1 MQALIQ
7 FLPLVIVFILFYF
20 MLLLPE
26 KKRKK
31 KYNEMISELKVNDD
45 ITTIGGIVG
54 RIVSINDEYVV
65 IESGPDRSKKKFVK
79 NAIQGKVVKEE
90 NKSEVN
96 SK

>member
-54 RIVSINDEYVV
+54 
-65 IESGPDRSKKKFVK
+65 
-79 NAIQGKVVKEE
+79 
-90 NKSEVN
+90 
-96 SK
+96 